1 MTEKEYMAVM
11 NTVRKG
17 RLTEEMRQFIRE
29 AWIRDREKLIIKEEE
44 EEKDDE
50 DV

>member
-17 RLTEEMRQFIRE
+17 KLTEEMRQFIRE

-44 EEKDDE
+44 KDDE